1 MTNIITERFSD
12 PDREGYSGY
21 ERPGDPV
28 VGLHRLD
35 SYRLLLDD
43 RITIY
48 LSKKLER
55 TLEDEAL
62 NQLRQALSVPGVA
75 GVCAMPDIHTGFGLP
90 IGGIMAV
97 SREGGMVSPAAV
109 GVDINCGVQLIAT
122 DIELGAIER
131 ENRRRR
137 VFTRCVSSVIP
148 AGEGKRG
155 HLHFAADADGK
166 RRYERV
172 LGEGVR
178 GLVEQDL
185 LPTGAGERMEEEGAM
200 PGADPGAL
208 PDEAYAI
215 GREQLGSL
223 GSGNHFV
230 EMQAVDE
237 VFHSELA
244 EAWGI
249 KPGYLHLMIHSG
261 SRRLGNLTGMHY
273 ASKVAPAVM
282 RRLNLAS
289 GLGCLPLETTEGRRY
304 LGAMTAAANW
314 AFANRALMAE
324 RVRAALSEE
333 FGRPVEFRLV
343 YDVAHNIAKFERHPV
358 EGRMLEVLVHRK
370 GATRAFPLGAPG
382 LRGVLAETG
391 QPAIIPG
398 SMGTRSWVVRGL
410 PERIGETFGS
420 VNHGAGRVMSR
431 SAATGGRRRQGK
443 GPGRGGL
450 ISQEEFEQA
459 TAGRGILVASGTNAD
474 LRDEAPQAYKDS
486 EEVVRVLVG
495 AGLAE
500 VVVALRPLA
509 VLKG

>member
-1 MTNIITERFSD
+1 M
-12 PDREGYSGY
+12 
-21 ERPGDPV
+21 
-28 VGLHRLD
+28 GLHRLD
-35 SYRLLLDD
+35 PYRLLLDE
-43 RITIY
+43 RIAIY
-48 LSKKLER
+48 LSRQLER

-62 NQLRQALSVPGVA
+62 NQLRQALSVPGVV

-90 IGGIMAV
+90 IGGVMAV
-97 SREGGMVSPAAV
+97 NRDGGTVSPAAV

-122 DIELGAIER
+122 DIELGALER

-137 VFTRCVSSVIP
+137 VFTRCLLAAIP

-178 GLVEQDL
+178 GLVEEEL
-185 LPTGAGERMEEEGAM
+185 LPAGAGERMEEEGAM
-200 PGADPGAL
+200 AGADPGAL

-215 GREQLGSL
+215 GRVQLGSL

-237 VFHSELA
+237 VFHPDLA

-249 KPGYLHLMIHSG
+249 KPGCLHLMIHSG

-304 LGAMTAAANW
+304 LGAMTGAANW
-314 AFANRALMAE
+314 AFANRALMAD
-324 RVRAALSEE
+324 RLRAAFSEE
-333 FGRPVEFRLV
+333 FGRPVEFHLV

-358 EGRMLEVLVHRK
+358 EGRLLEVLVHRK
-370 GATRAFPLGAPG
+370 GATRAFPPGAPG
-382 LRGVLAETG
+382 LGVSWRR
-391 QPAIIPG
+391 PG
-398 SMGTRSWVVRGL
+398 SPPSFPAAWARDPGWSGVCRS
-410 PERIGETFGS
+410 GS
-420 VNHGAGRVMSR
+420 
-431 SAATGGRRRQGK
+431 GK
-443 GPGRGGL
+443 P
-450 ISQEEFEQA
+450 SVPSTTE
-459 TAGRGILVASGTNAD
+459 
-474 LRDEAPQAYKDS
+474 P
-486 EEVVRVLVG
+486 
-495 AGLAE
+495 AGL
-500 VVVALRPLA
+500 
-509 VLKG
+509 